1 MYESKAKPG
10 LYLGRVTSLFS
21 KGVKTITKNISLSQE
36 LAPFAS
42 AEVEEGG
49 FGSVSAYFAD
59 LLRQRRQA
67 QIDEDL
73 TFLKRAMADAPGE
86 PEPVA
91 EVVSATKAA
100 RRQMR
105 KDRWKP

>member
-1 MYESKAKPG
+1 M
-10 LYLGRVTSLFS
+10 
-21 KGVKTITKNISLSQE
+21 KTVTKNISLSKE
-36 LAPFAS
+36 LAQFAN

-59 LLRQRRQA
+59 SLRQRRQE

-73 TFLKRAMADAPGE
+73 TFLKRAMEDAPGE

-91 EVVSATKAA
+91 EVLAATKAA